1 VRRLYR
7 HFLRSFFLSDVL
19 AEGSDPRA
27 VGIAI
32 AAIFAAPGAVICF
45 QLALV
50 YTAGVNV
57 DPLRG
62 YFVALSLLLAGLLAL
77 VQWEALLPT
86 RLDYAILGPIPL
98 PPGMIAGAKLLAL
111 AALLGGF
118 IAILNVYSSILFPLF
133 TTPDAAGFATVLRRI
148 AAQLIAAAAAAAW
161 AFLAV
166 VGLRALLPSAGVIAR
181 GARLGLTVAL
191 LAAVVLCLDL
201 TSPAVYFHLAAARP
215 WWAWP
220 VFWFVGLD
228 KTLAGIA
235 TPADRA
241 AGYTAAWMLAATA
254 GVALAAYT
262 LRSWH
267 EARTPP
273 RPVRAGRRWGA
284 AWFAQYLTPQPR
296 QRAVIGF
303 ATATL
308 ARSRRHGV
316 YSAAW
321 LAFGT
326 AAALAWL
333 TEALG
338 ARPGSAAAILTAA
351 LAAPLALGF
360 GLIVGLRHVIAIPIE
375 LRANWLFRL
384 AESEP
389 APERFFAARKILLT
403 YGALPAAALAAAV
416 GALAGG
422 WRLAEA
428 HLAFCAALLWLLV
441 EVVQVR
447 FEKLPFTCAY
457 VAGRANL
464 KTWWLAYWLAFV
476 AFAYGAAT
484 IEAHL
489 LLRGT
494 IWTILPTAGSAA
506 AAAALWRVNVGRQ
519 RALNASKFDDE
530 SQNAIQKLELI
541 RE

>member
-1 VRRLYR
+1 MRRLYR
-7 HFLRSFFLSDVL
+7 HFLRSFFVSDTL
-19 AEGSDPRA
+19 AEGGDPRA
-27 VGIAI
+27 LAIAV

-50 YTAGVNV
+50 YTAGVDV
-57 DPLRG
+57 DPIRA
-62 YFVALSLLLAGLLAL
+62 YFIALSLLLAGLLAL
-77 VQWEALLPT
+77 VQWEALLPA
-86 RLDYAILGPIPL
+86 RLDYAILGPLPL
-98 PPGMIAGAKLLAL
+98 RPGVIAGAKLLAL
-111 AALLGGF
+111 AALLGSF
-118 IAILNVYSSILFPLF
+118 VAILNVYSSVLFPLF
-133 TTPDAAGFATVLRRI
+133 TAPDAAGFATVLRRI

-166 VGLRALLPSAGVIAR
+166 VGLRALLPATGAVTR

-201 TSPAVYFHLAAARP
+201 TSPAVYLHLAAAKP
-215 WWAWP
+215 WWARP
-220 VFWFVGLD
+220 MLWFVGLD
-228 KTLAGIA
+228 KALAGIA

-241 AGYTAAWMLAATA
+241 AGQAGVWTLAATA
-254 GVALAAYT
+254 AMALAAYT

-273 RPVRAGRRWGA
+273 RPARAGRRLAGSGWMA
-284 AWFAQYLTPQPR
+284 RWIAPQPR
-296 QRAVIGF
+296 ERAVYRF
-303 ATATL
+303 TVATL

-338 ARPGSAAAILTAA
+338 ARPGSAEAILTAA

-360 GLIVGLRHVIAIPIE
+360 GLIVGLRHVFTIPIE

-384 AESEP
+384 AETEP
-389 APERFFAARKILLT
+389 APERFLAVRKILLI
-403 YGALPAAALAAAV
+403 YGALPATALAAAV

-422 WRLAEA
+422 WRLAA
-428 HLAFCAALLWLLV
+428 LHAALCAALLWLLV
-441 EVVQVR
+441 ETVQVR

-464 KTWWLAYWLAFV
+464 KTWWLAYWLVFV
-476 AFAYGAAT
+476 GFAYGVAEM
-484 IEAHL
+484 EARL
-489 LLRGT
+489 LLGGPVPVA
-494 IWTILPTAGSAA
+494 LAA
-506 AAAALWRVNVGRQ
+506 AAAAGAAAAVRGVNTRRQ
-519 RALNASKFDDE
+519 RAASGSMFHDAP
-530 SQNAIQKLELI
+530 QATTQKLFGE
-541 RE
+541 